1 MCGNI
6 SINNMALFEV
16 FQPLSTHSVRGC
28 AKFINDDFE
37 KKKLASMWNLS
48 KLSCVSEM
56 LASPG
61 VVT

>member
-1 MCGNI
+1 
-6 SINNMALFEV
+6 MALFEV